1 MKEILTDKMLHEI
14 FTALEKGE
22 PFEYSDANTQININ
36 PQGIS
41 IQYKSNIDDAEI
53 EDFLRYCDNLD
64 DDLFIETC
72 ESFNDNE
79 LEQLQKQLDS
89 PKYKETIQIFTQRV
103 KEVANNRLAEITNAA
118 TAEIQRLE
126 QVILDSRNAIY
137 SLRAEIENA
146 NAKYAL

>member
-22 PFEYSDANTQININ
+22 PFEYSDDNTQISIN
-36 PQGIS
+36 PHGIS
-41 IQYKSNIDDAEI
+41 IQYKSSVNDAEI

-64 DDLFIETC
+64 DDLFVEVC
-72 ESFNDNE
+72 ESFDKNE
-79 LEQLQKQLDS
+79 LEQLQKQLDT

-103 KEVANNRLAEITNAA
+103 EEVSTNKLTEITNAA

-126 QVILDSRNAIY
+126 QVILDSRIAIDN
-137 SLRAEIENA
+137 LRHDIDVA
-146 NAKYAL
+146 NAKYSI

>member
-22 PFEYSDANTQININ
+22 PFEYSDANTQITIN

-79 LEQLQKQLDS
+79 LEQLQKQLDT

-146 NAKYAL
+146 NVKYAL

>member
-22 PFEYSDANTQININ
+22 PFEYSDANTQITIN

-53 EDFLRYCDNLD
+53 EDFLHYCDKLD
-64 DDLFIETC
+64 DDLFIEVC
-72 ESFNDNE
+72 ESFQDHE
-79 LEQLQKQLDS
+79 LEQLQKQLDT
-89 PKYKETIQIFTQRV
+89 PKYKETIQTFTQRV

-146 NAKYAL
+146 NVKYAL

>member
-22 PFEYSDANTQININ
+22 PFEYSDANTQITIN

-79 LEQLQKQLDS
+79 LEQLQKQLDT

>member
-53 EDFLRYCDNLD
+53 EDFLRYCDKLD
-64 DDLFIETC
+64 DDLFIEVC
-72 ESFNDNE
+72 ESFEESELNE
-79 LEQLQKQLDS
+79 LQHQLDTEN
-89 PKYKETIQIFTQRV
+89 YKNTIEVFTDRA

-137 SLRAEIENA
+137 SLQAEIENA